1 MRRSTATEDK
11 TRENVLS
18 CELVLPDILHI
29 GFIYDPK
36 DWYEILILW
45 LRDKLCDDPDVV
57 RGTLGVRN
65 THYAQEEVNLA
76 LQTRVQKTL

>member
-1 MRRSTATEDK
+1 
-11 TRENVLS
+11 
-18 CELVLPDILHI
+18 LPDIVHI
-29 GFIYDPK
+29 GLVYDPK

-57 RGTLGVRN
+57 RGTLGIRN

-76 LQTRVQKTL
+76 L